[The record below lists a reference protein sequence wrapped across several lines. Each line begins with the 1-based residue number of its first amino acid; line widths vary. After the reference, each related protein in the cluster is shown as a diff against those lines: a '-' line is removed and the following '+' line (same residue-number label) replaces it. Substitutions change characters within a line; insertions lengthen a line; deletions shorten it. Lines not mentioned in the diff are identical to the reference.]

1 MLGFGGNR
9 CGDFACSGGGWIR
22 LAAMGAGRDSL
33 PSPQRAPRLE
43 DLAVKIAVAIAVL
56 LAASAAFG
64 QHPKLAPPLG
74 IPVTAERIALG
85 QKLFFDSRLSS
96 DFQTSCSTCHDPA
109 HGFAD
114 SNRVAVGSFGRI
126 GTRNSPT
133 IINASFSTLQFHD
146 GRTVDQATQALQP
159 LANRQ
164 EMGDQSEAQVL
175 RRLRGIP
182 GYVALFTAAY
192 GVDRRQGTAVTR
204 EAFGHAVASFESTIV
219 SFDAPIDRRL
229 AGDSAALSP
238 EAEVG
243 FGIFSQVGCMDCHK
257 PPLFTDLSFHNNGM
271 EFAGKRQAND
281 NGRFDVIRN
290 NRRLSDGQ
298 KAQAIRAFKT
308 ATLREIGRTAPYNHA
323 GSFTTLRRVLE
334 HYNAG
339 GAKLADQ
346 GRPVVDSFIDRR
358 IQPLGLTDR
367 QLDYLEAFLVEG
379 FASPSY
385 PLIERPVL
393 P

>member
-9 CGDFACSGGGWIR
+9 CGELACCRGGRIR
-22 LAAMGAGRDSL
+22 LAALGAGRDSL
-33 PSPQRAPRLE
+33 PPSQGAPGLE
-43 DLAVKIAVAIAVL
+43 DLALKLAIATAIL
-56 LAASAAFG
+56 LVASVAMA

-74 IPVTAERIALG
+74 VPVTAERIALG
-85 QKLFFDSRLSS
+85 QKLFFDPRLSS

-114 SNRVAVGSFGRI
+114 SNRVAVGSFGRL

-164 EMGDQSEAQVL
+164 EMGDQTEGQVL
-175 RRLRGIP
+175 RRLRSIP
-182 GYVALFTAAY
+182 GYVALFAAAY
-192 GVDRRQGTAVTR
+192 GVDRRQGTPVTR
-204 EAFGHAVASFESTIV
+204 EAFGHAIASFESTVV
-219 SFDAPIDRRL
+219 SFDAPIDRYL
-229 AGDSAALSP
+229 AGDATALSP
-238 EAEVG
+238 EAQMGVALMQRAKCFE
-243 FGIFSQVGCMDCHK
+243 CHK
-257 PPLFTDLSFHNNGM
+257 PPLFTDLAFHNNGM

-298 KAQAIRAFKT
+298 KSQAVRAFKT
-308 ATLREIGRTAPYNHA
+308 ATLREIHRTAPYNHA
-323 GSFTTLRRVLE
+323 GTFGDLRRVLA

-339 GAKLADQ
+339 GAKLDQ
-346 GRPVVDSFIDRR
+346 FGQPVRDAFLDPR
-358 IQPLGLTDR
+358 IKPLGLTDR
-367 QLDYLEAFLVEG
+367 QLDYLETFLVEG
-379 FASPSY
+379 FTSPSY